1 MKEITPDHYINEDEK
16 TRQFFLKRK
25 VLDQKY
31 FMGSEN
37 PNEPV
42 LRRIDEIEPGNWAVI
57 KGRHIAHNDVLL
69 YASCG
74 DRNRVH
80 LSPEFAKESP
90 FREIIAHG
98 QIAVFKQ
105 RLLGRRILPGS
116 NFVLA
121 QQERTFTAPVY
132 VETSV
137 LDFYEIVVDVDRQ
150 NNRVTTLGLS
160 VLSNDY
166 DKIVLKTMSTYVPSA
181 IFSIDEE
188 VQETEILAAME
199 SADPA
204 LEATFVEPGVPNHF
218 PYTYFKTGQWA
229 RMRPDLRKNHLYSL
243 AGIGHMEG
251 VLHLTDELSGSA
263 EFLFSC
269 VDDAFRSAVLGTLQP
284 AMGSIYQ
291 SEKTKFLR
299 PLKLGVL
306 ESRVV
311 IDELRDSSRA
321 VSLGLNANT
330 TQNGKLISSS
340 KVRIFFPKPAEQ
352 S

>member
-1 MKEITPDHYINEDEK
+1 MQEINVDDYIRVDEK
-16 TRQFFLKRK
+16 TKLSFLKRK
-25 VLDQKY
+25 ALDEEY
-31 FMGSEN
+31 FLGSEN
-37 PNEPV
+37 PNEST
-42 LRRIDEIEPGNWAVI
+42 LRRIDEIQPGHWTVV

-105 RLLGRRILPGS
+105 RLLGRRILPGL

-132 VETSV
+132 VESSV

-150 NNRVTTLGLS
+150 SHLVTTIGLS

-166 DKIVLKTMSTYVPSA
+166 DKIVLKTKSTYIPSA
-181 IFSIDEE
+181 IFSIGEDLR
-188 VQETEILAAME
+188 ETEILADMAR
-199 SADPA
+199 ADPA
-204 LEATFVEPGVPNHF
+204 LETTFVEPGIPNHF
-218 PYTYFKTGQWA
+218 SYDYFKTGQWA
-229 RMRPDLRKNHLYSL
+229 RMQPDLRKNHLYSL

-251 VLHLTDELSGSA
+251 RLHLTDELSGSA
-263 EFLFSC
+263 EFLLSC
-269 VDDAFRSAVLGTLQP
+269 VDDAFRSAVLGTLLP

-291 SEKTKFLR
+291 SEQTKYLR
-299 PLKLGVL
+299 PLKLGAL
-306 ESRVV
+306 ESRVS
-311 IDELRDSSRA
+311 IDELRESSRA
-321 VSLGLNANT
+321 VSLGLNAYT
-330 TQNGKLISSS
+330 IQKSQLISSS

-352 S
+352 T

>member
-1 MKEITPDHYINEDEK
+1 
-16 TRQFFLKRK
+16 
-25 VLDQKY
+25 
-31 FMGSEN
+31 
-37 PNEPV
+37 
-42 LRRIDEIEPGNWAVI
+42 
-57 KGRHIAHNDVLL
+57 VLL

-90 FREIIAHG
+90 FREIIANG

-121 QQERTFTAPVY
+121 QQEKTFTAPVY

-137 LDFYEIVVDVDRQ
+137 LDFYEIVVDVDRE
-150 NNRVTTLGLS
+150 NHRVTTLGLS

-166 DKIVLKTMSTYVPSA
+166 DKVVLKTMSTYVPSA

-188 VQETEILAAME
+188 VQETEVLAAME

-204 LEATFVEPGVPNHF
+204 LETTFAEPGVPNHF
-218 PYTYFKTGQWA
+218 PYDYFKTGQWA

-251 VLHLTDELSGSA
+251 RLHLADELSGSA
-263 EFLFSC
+263 EFLLSC
-269 VDDAFRSAVLGTLQP
+269 VDDAFRSAVLGTLLP

-291 SEKTKFLR
+291 SETTKYLR
-299 PLKLGVL
+299 PLKLGTL

-311 IDELRDSSRA
+311 IDKLRDSARA

-330 TQNGKLISSS
+330 IQSGKLISSS
-340 KVRIFFPKPAEQ
+340 TTRIFFPKPADQ
-352 S
+352 T

>member
-1 MKEITPDHYINEDEK
+1 MQEINVDDYIKVDEK
-16 TRQFFLKRK
+16 TRLIFLKRK
-25 VLDQKY
+25 ALDQKY

-37 PNEPV
+37 PNEPTS
-42 LRRIDEIEPGNWAVI
+42 RRIDEIEPGNWTVI
-57 KGRHIAHNDVLL
+57 KTRHIAHNDLLL

-121 QQERTFTAPVY
+121 QQEKTFTAPVY

-137 LDFYEIVVDVDRQ
+137 LDFYEIVVDVDRE
-150 NNRVTTLGLS
+150 NHRVTTLGLS

-166 DKIVLKTMSTYVPSA
+166 DKVVLKTMSTYVPSA

-188 VQETEILAAME
+188 VQETEVLAAME

-204 LEATFVEPGVPNHF
+204 LETTFAEPGVPNHF
-218 PYTYFKTGQWA
+218 PYDYFKTGQWA

-251 VLHLTDELSGSA
+251 RLHLADELSGSA
-263 EFLFSC
+263 EFLLSC
-269 VDDAFRSAVLGTLQP
+269 VDDAFRSAVLGTLLP

-291 SEKTKFLR
+291 SETTKYLR
-299 PLKLGVL
+299 PLKLGML

-311 IDELRDSSRA
+311 IDKLRDSARA

-330 TQNGKLISSS
+330 IQSGKLISSS
-340 KVRIFFPKPAEQ
+340 TTRIFFPKPADQ
-352 S
+352 T

>member
-1 MKEITPDHYINEDEK
+1 MEKINVDDYIKVDEK
-16 TRQFFLKRK
+16 TRLIFLKRK
-25 VLDQKY
+25 ALDQKY

-37 PNEPV
+37 PNEPMS
-42 LRRIDEIEPGNWAVI
+42 RRIDELEPGTWTVI
-57 KGRHIAHNDVLL
+57 KSRHIAHNDLLL

-121 QQERTFTAPVY
+121 QQEKAFTAPVY

-137 LDFYEIVVDVDRQ
+137 LDFYEIVVDVDRE
-150 NNRVTTLGLS
+150 NHRVTTLGLS

-166 DKIVLKTMSTYVPSA
+166 DKIVLKTISTYVPTA
-181 IFSIDEE
+181 IFSISEE
-188 VQETEILAAME
+188 AQETEILAAME
-199 SADPA
+199 SADPG
-204 LEATFVEPGVPNHF
+204 LETTFAEPGVPNHF
-218 PYTYFKTGQWA
+218 PYDYFKKGQWA

-251 VLHLTDELSGSA
+251 RLHLADELSGSA
-263 EFLFSC
+263 EFLLSC
-269 VDDAFRSAVLGTLQP
+269 VDDAFRSAVLGTLLP

-291 SEKTKFLR
+291 SETTKYLR

-311 IDELRDSSRA
+311 IEELRDSARA

-330 TQNGKLISSS
+330 IQSGKLISSS
-340 KVRIFFPKPAEQ
+340 NTRIFFPKPAEQ
-352 S
+352 T

>member
-1 MKEITPDHYINEDEK
+1 MQEINVDDYIKVDEK
-16 TRQFFLKRK
+16 TRLIFLKRK
-25 VLDQKY
+25 ALDQKY

-37 PNEPV
+37 PNEPTS
-42 LRRIDEIEPGNWAVI
+42 RRIDEIEPGNWTVI
-57 KGRHIAHNDVLL
+57 KTRHIAHNDLLL

-121 QQERTFTAPVY
+121 QQEKTFTAPVY

-137 LDFYEIVVDVDRQ
+137 LDFYEIVVDVDRE
-150 NNRVTTLGLS
+150 NHRVTTLGLS

-188 VQETEILAAME
+188 VQETEVLAAME

-204 LEATFVEPGVPNHF
+204 LETTFAEPGVPNHF
-218 PYTYFKTGQWA
+218 PYDYFKTGQWA

-251 VLHLTDELSGSA
+251 RLHLADELSGSA
-263 EFLFSC
+263 EFLLSC
-269 VDDAFRSAVLGTLQP
+269 VDDAFRSAVLGTLLP

-291 SEKTKFLR
+291 SETTKYLR
-299 PLKLGVL
+299 PLKLGML

-311 IDELRDSSRA
+311 IDKLRDSARA

-330 TQNGKLISSS
+330 IQSGKLISSS
-340 KVRIFFPKPAEQ
+340 STRIFFPKPADQ
-352 S
+352 T